1 MEAASLKPEIPNPKK
16 IQITKSQKRVNAS
29 FELGFEN
36 CLGFG
41 TWDLL
46 RIRSPGSRGRSPHLG
61 IVSAFWFSFG
71 VDAAAGIIGLRFCG
85 ARRQVGEHLVIGALR
100 ACGSI
105 KFRKRGIVTEKRL

>member
-1 MEAASLKPEIPNPKK
+1 MEAASLKPEISNPKK

-61 IVSAFWFSFG
+61 IVSAFWFSFC
-71 VDAAAGIIGLRFCG
+71 VDAAAGIIGLRFRG
-85 ARRQVGEHLVIGALR
+85 ARRQVGERFGVGTLR
-100 ACGSI
+100 TCGPV
-105 KFRKRGIVTEKRL
+105 KLRKRRIVS

>member
-36 CLGFG
+36 YWDLELG

-46 RIRSPGSRGRSPHLG
+46 RIRSPGSSSRSSHLG
-61 IVSAFWFSFG
+61 IVSAFWFSFC

-85 ARRQVGEHLVIGALR
+85 AGRQVGERFA
-100 ACGSI
+100 
-105 KFRKRGIVTEKRL
+105 RLIFDPRPSPGPHPNPAAKPV